1 MQIDRATR
9 HLDLDPRD
17 PAFVQDPYP
26 AYAAL
31 QEATPVFF
39 WRQYGHWCLAGHADV
54 SAALRDSRFG
64 RQMSPVASRATPG
77 WPEPDPRLADFD
89 RLERHSLLELEPP
102 DHTRLRG
109 LVNRGFVSRRI
120 AHLRPAIAQLSHR
133 LIDGF
138 ERAGACDL
146 IDPFAT
152 QIPVLVI
159 AGLLGVP
166 DEHAG
171 DLLAWSHDLVAMYQ
185 FRRSAEIED
194 RALTAARAFSAFL
207 RALVAARRAQ
217 PRDDLIS
224 ALIAAEGADDRLS
237 EDELISTCVLI
248 LNAGHEA
255 TVHAIGNGVKAL
267 LEAGADPAAA
277 FATPE
282 ATRATIEEMLR
293 FDPPLHLFTRY
304 ALEDMDWR
312 GLALRRGDRIGLL
325 LAAANRDPAVFAAPG
340 RFHPARAANPHVSF
354 GGGLH
359 FCLGAPLARLE
370 LDVALPILF
379 QRLPGLRVAQP
390 PVYSDSYHFRQLQA
404 LELAW
409 EHGLPGR
416 LLCPIGEARGTAS
429 QDRA

>member
-1 MQIDRATR
+1 MQLDKATR

-17 PAFVQDPYP
+17 PAFVQDPYS

-31 QEATPVFF
+31 HEAAPVFF

-54 SAALRDSRFG
+54 SAALRDPRFG
-64 RQMSPVASRATPG
+64 RQMSRVASPAAPG

-89 RLERHSLLELEPP
+89 ALERHSLLELEPP
-102 DHTRLRG
+102 DHTRLRA

-146 IDPFAT
+146 IAPFAT

-194 RALTAARAFSAFL
+194 RALAAARAFSAFL
-207 RALVAARRAQ
+207 RGFVAARRAQ

-224 ALIAAEGADDRLS
+224 AMIAAEAAGDRLS

-267 LEAGADPAAA
+267 LQAGADPATA

-304 ALEDMDWR
+304 VLEDMDWR

-340 RFHPARAANPHVSF
+340 RFDPARAANPHVSF

-370 LDVALPILF
+370 LEVALPILF
-379 QRLPGLRVAQP
+379 QRLPKLRIAQP

-404 LELAW
+404 LEMAW
-409 EHGLPGR
+409 
-416 LLCPIGEARGTAS
+416 
-429 QDRA
+429 